1 MESDHTSI
9 RRGLWVFACLAV
21 ATAVEFVVAV
31 TQIPGAVL
39 MILVIALTKAW
50 LIAVYFMHIRRLRG
64 AG

>member
-1 MESDHTSI
+1 
-9 RRGLWVFACLAV
+9 LWVFACLAV